1 MRICNVFLS
10 VFGGVRFTLRA
21 RKYKI
26 SIMVIDFH
34 THIFNDELAPKARAA
49 LLKNSHGAYRH
60 CTDMT
65 RSGLLSYMEAHGID
79 KSVVLSIAT
88 KPTQTAKIN
97 AWAASVNDE
106 KLIAFGTVY
115 PLGGDWKSDVDQIVD
130 LGLKGIKLHPEYQ
143 NFVVDDERL
152 FPFYEYAFSKGLIV
166 LWHAGYDP
174 IGTPP
179 YRSNPRRFA
188 AIADR
193 FDGAK
198 MVVAHLGGQE
208 QWVDVAEYLVGKNVW
223 MDTSMASKYCPQDLF
238 EYIVKHHGADKILFA
253 SDSPWSDTAEAVEM
267 IKNCD
272 FTDVDKEKI
281 LHGSAEKL
289 LGL

>member
-1 MRICNVFLS
+1 MSGRAFALHFPTRRVKFL
-10 VFGGVRFTLRA
+10 T
-21 RKYKI
+21 
-26 SIMVIDFH
+26 MVIDFH

-49 LLKNSHGAYRH
+49 LLKNSHNAYRH

-65 RSGLLSYMEAHGID
+65 RGGLLSYMDAHGID

-88 KPTQTAKIN
+88 KPTQTEKIN
-97 AWAASVNDE
+97 AWAASVNDDR
-106 KLIAFGTVY
+106 LIAFGSVY
-115 PLGGDWKSDVDQIVD
+115 PLGDNWKKDIDAVVSY
-130 LGLKGIKLHPEYQ
+130 GLKGIKLHPEYQ
-143 NFVVDDERL
+143 NFDVDDERV
-152 FPFYEYAFSKGLIV
+152 FPLYDYAFSKGLIV

-188 AIADR
+188 VLADR

-208 QWVDVAEYLVGKNVW
+208 QWVEVAEFLAGKNVW
-223 MDTSMASKYCPQDLF
+223 MDTSMATQYCPKDLF
-238 EYIVKHHGADKILFA
+238 EFIVKKHGADRVVFA
-253 SDSPWSDTAEAVEM
+253 SDSPWSDTAEAAEM
-267 IKNCD
+267 IRNCD
-272 FTDVDKEKI
+272 FTPEDKEKI
-281 LHGSAEKL
+281 LHGTAEKL